1 MSFAF
6 LISVNKNWV
15 QAGPEGYFQYL
26 KQLLNLITKS
36 YPYLTVVYCSDVMRI
51 KALLTDEEN
60 AVSPVIG
67 VILMVAIT
75 VILAAVIASFVLGI
89 GPSEAAPTVNFDSEF
104 DDSVSSVA
112 TTSGIEGTL
121 SVSVSGGDTVP
132 YDELSVTGVDGIV
145 EDGSSY
151 DTSDPTWHSGNATG
165 TADGESAVV
174 AGDELT
180 LGIASTPYDVDIVW
194 TAGDSSQTLS
204 TFEGE

>member
-1 MSFAF
+1 
-6 LISVNKNWV
+6 
-15 QAGPEGYFQYL
+15 
-26 KQLLNLITKS
+26 
-36 YPYLTVVYCSDVMRI
+36 
-51 KALLTDEEN
+51 
-60 AVSPVIG
+60 
-67 VILMVAIT
+67 MVAIT
-75 VILAAVIASFVLGI
+75 VILAAVIASFVLGL

-112 TTSGIEGTL
+112 GSSTIEGTL
-121 SVSVSGGDTVP
+121 TVSVSGGDTVP

-145 EDGSSY
+145 EGGNY

-165 TADGESAVV
+165 TADGESAVA

-180 LGIASTPYDVDIVW
+180 LGIASTPYDVDVVW